1 MAGTWLMFGLLV
13 LAGGQIVYP
22 DQYQRMTVGTN
33 RAPALGSQPANY
45 PALQTVSNSQSVQI
59 KQFNQESAP
68 RYGVAIPETAQ
79 INSTTQLPFYP
90 SVNPTPNPTVNPL
103 LENWD
108 NHVNNIIA
116 RGIMKFSLDLNKAI
130 YNTKGTSVAN
140 QRENVIFSP
149 LSVAVALSLVLLGS
163 AGRTFDEV
171 SRVLG
176 LESGV
181 DISQHSEIVHQTFGQ
196 LLNFANYRIE
206 GSNKPRVDSASG
218 VFVQERYP
226 IRPEFRAISMNVYK
240 SEVINLDFE
249 RKGKEAEDVI
259 NNWVKER
266 TMGKI
271 DGILN
276 SVPDPTTMVILLSAL
291 YFKGEWNQHFL
302 EGMTQKKEFF
312 VEPNDTIGVDM
323 MYNGG
328 NFPFYED
335 KTLGVKI
342 LALPYKGL
350 EMSMYVLLPKVEG
363 ATALK
368 SFQDQLTVET
378 IENLISNLKNQTCII
393 GFPRMKLSSTLS
405 LNSALQSLGLR
416 SLFDAKAADLSL
428 LSSGY
433 GQNTATAPILHMP
446 PHISRQVSP
455 EQLSSKTN
463 EYLIFSRNNFGDN
476 NNQSVS
482 NGARANFFRYDDKER
497 GYNIE
502 QWNTGFH
509 IQKIRRARR
518 NVLNEKQ
525 RNVTPSRTMYVTEN
539 DGLEKVTPKISHEN
553 TRYVSLEENKYRF
566 QNAEKKTKNRKR
578 RQSRP
583 IDENFLRFMQSKN
596 FPSYGLDNLRN
607 SANLVNPGLF
617 ADEVLHKVEMDVTE
631 KGTEAA
637 ATTGILLRRDGNQK
651 KLIANRPFLFFIR
664 HDPTKLVLFWGTV
677 NAPVPN
683 YAVVR

>member
-1 MAGTWLMFGLLV
+1 MAGMWLMFGLLV

-22 DQYQRMTVGTN
+22 DQYHQG
-33 RAPALGSQPANY
+33 RAPVTGSQPANY
-45 PALQTVSNSQSVQI
+45 PALQTVSNSQTVQI
-59 KQFNQESAP
+59 QQSNQESAP
-68 RYGVAIPETAQ
+68 RYSVAIRETAQ

-90 SVNPTPNPTVNPL
+90 SVSPTANPTINPL

-108 NHVNNIIA
+108 NHVNNIIS
-116 RGIMKFSLDLNKAI
+116 RGLMKFSLDLNRAI
-130 YNTKGTSVAN
+130 YNTKDTSMAN

-149 LSVAVALSLVLLGS
+149 LSIAVALSLVLLGS

-196 LLNFANYRIE
+196 LLDIANYRIE

-218 VFVQERYP
+218 VFVQEGYP
-226 IRPEFRAISMNVYK
+226 IRPEFRAISMDVYK

-249 RKGKEAEDVI
+249 RKGKEAKDII

-312 VEPNDTIGVDM
+312 VEPNDTIGIDM

-335 KTLGVKI
+335 KSLGVKI

-368 SFQDQLTVET
+368 NFQDQLTVET

-433 GQNTATAPILHMP
+433 GQNTAAAPILHMS

-463 EYLIFSRNNFGDN
+463 EYLIFSRDNFGDN
-476 NNQSVS
+476 NSQSMS
-482 NGARANFFRYDDKER
+482 NGARANFFR
-497 GYNIE
+497 
-502 QWNTGFH
+502 
-509 IQKIRRARR
+509 ARR
-518 NVLNEKQ
+518 NVLDEKQ
-525 RNVTPSRTMYVTEN
+525 RNVTSSRTMYVTEN
-539 DGLEKVTPKISHEN
+539 DSLEKVTAKISHEN

-596 FPSYGLDNLRN
+596 FPSYGLDNLRH

-683 YAVVR
+683 YAIVR

>member
-1 MAGTWLMFGLLV
+1 MARIWLLFGLLA
-13 LAGGQIVYP
+13 LAGGQLVYP
-22 DQYQRMTVGTN
+22 DQYERMTVGAS
-33 RAPALGSQPANY
+33 RAPVLGLLA
-45 PALQTVSNSQSVQI
+45 PALQTVSNNQSVQI
-59 KQFNQESAP
+59 DNQSNRESVP
-68 RYGVAIPETAQ
+68 QSGVAGPETAR
-79 INSTTQLPFYP
+79 ISPTTQLPLYP
-90 SVNPTPNPTVNPL
+90 SVSPIANSTTSPL
-103 LENWD
+103 LENWS
-108 NHVNNIIA
+108 NHVNDIIA
-116 RGIMKFSLDLNKAI
+116 RGIMKFSLDLDKAI
-130 YNTKGTSVAN
+130 YNTQGTSAAN
-140 QRENVIFSP
+140 HRENVIFSP

-176 LESGV
+176 LETGI
-181 DISQHSEIVHQTFGQ
+181 DISKHSEIVHQTFGQ
-196 LLNFANYRIE
+196 LLDIANYRIE

-218 VFVQERYP
+218 VFVQKGYP
-226 IRPEFRAISMNVYK
+226 IRPEFRAISENVYK

-249 RKGKEAEDVI
+249 RKGKEAEETI

-276 SVPDPTTMVILLSAL
+276 SEPDPTTTVILLSAL

-302 EGMTQKKEFF
+302 EGMTQRREFF
-312 VEPNDTIGVDM
+312 VEPNDAIGIDM

-335 KTLGVKI
+335 KSLGVKI

-378 IENLISNLKNQTCII
+378 IEHLINNLKNETCII

-405 LNSALQSLGLR
+405 LNNALQSLGLR
-416 SLFDAKAADLSL
+416 SLFDMKTADLSL
-428 LSSGY
+428 LSGGY
-433 GQNTATAPILHMP
+433 GQGSATAPIP
-446 PHISRQVSP
+446 QVPSQISRY
-455 EQLSSKTN
+455 E
-463 EYLIFSRNNFGDN
+463 
-476 NNQSVS
+476 
-482 NGARANFFRYDDKER
+482 DKER
-497 GYNIE
+497 GVNIE
-502 QWNTGFH
+502 QWSTGFH
-509 IQKIRRARR
+509 MQKIRRTRR
-518 NVLNEKQ
+518 NVLDGK
-525 RNVTPSRTMYVTEN
+525 RHNVTSSRTTYITEN
-539 DGLEKVTPKISHEN
+539 DGLEKVAPKISDEN
-553 TRYVSLEENKYRF
+553 TRYVSLEQNKYRF
-566 QNAEKKTKNRKR
+566 QNAEKNTKNRKR

-617 ADEVLHKVEMDVTE
+617 ADEVLHKVHMDVTE

-637 ATTGILLRRDGNQK
+637 ATTGVLLRRDGSQK
-651 KLIANRPFLFFIR
+651 KLIANRPFIFFIR

-677 NAPVPN
+677 NAPIPN
-683 YAVVR
+683 YVVR

>member
-1 MAGTWLMFGLLV
+1 
-13 LAGGQIVYP
+13 
-22 DQYQRMTVGTN
+22 
-33 RAPALGSQPANY
+33 
-45 PALQTVSNSQSVQI
+45 
-59 KQFNQESAP
+59 
-68 RYGVAIPETAQ
+68 
-79 INSTTQLPFYP
+79 
-90 SVNPTPNPTVNPL
+90 
-103 LENWD
+103 
-108 NHVNNIIA
+108 
-116 RGIMKFSLDLNKAI
+116 
-130 YNTKGTSVAN
+130 
-140 QRENVIFSP
+140 
-149 LSVAVALSLVLLGS
+149 
-163 AGRTFDEV
+163 
-171 SRVLG
+171 
-176 LESGV
+176 
-181 DISQHSEIVHQTFGQ
+181 
-196 LLNFANYRIE
+196 
-206 GSNKPRVDSASG
+206 
-218 VFVQERYP
+218 
-226 IRPEFRAISMNVYK
+226 
-240 SEVINLDFE
+240 
-249 RKGKEAEDVI
+249 
-259 NNWVKER
+259 
-266 TMGKI
+266 
-271 DGILN
+271 
-276 SVPDPTTMVILLSAL
+276 
-291 YFKGEWNQHFL
+291 
-302 EGMTQKKEFF
+302 
-312 VEPNDTIGVDM
+312 
-323 MYNGG
+323 
-328 NFPFYED
+328 
-335 KTLGVKI
+335 
-342 LALPYKGL
+342 
-350 EMSMYVLLPKVEG
+350 MSMYVLLPKVEG

-433 GQNTATAPILHMP
+433 GQNTATAPILHMS

-463 EYLIFSRNNFGDN
+463 EYLIFSRNDFGDN
-476 NNQSVS
+476 NNQSVN

-518 NVLNEKQ
+518 NVLDEKQ
-525 RNVTPSRTMYVTEN
+525 RINITSSRTMYVTEN

-566 QNAEKKTKNRKR
+566 QNTEKKTKNRKR

>member
-1 MAGTWLMFGLLV
+1 MAGMWLMFGLLV

-22 DQYQRMTVGTN
+22 DQYHQG
-33 RAPALGSQPANY
+33 RAPVTGSQPANY
-45 PALQTVSNSQSVQI
+45 PALQTVSNSQTVQI
-59 KQFNQESAP
+59 QQSNQESAP
-68 RYGVAIPETAQ
+68 RYSVAIRETAQ

-90 SVNPTPNPTVNPL
+90 SVSPTANPTINPL

-108 NHVNNIIA
+108 NHVNNIIS
-116 RGIMKFSLDLNKAI
+116 RGLMKFSLDLNRAI
-130 YNTKGTSVAN
+130 YNTKDTSMAN

-149 LSVAVALSLVLLGS
+149 LSIAVALSLVLLGS

-196 LLNFANYRIE
+196 LLDIANYRIE

-218 VFVQERYP
+218 VFVQEGYP
-226 IRPEFRAISMNVYK
+226 IRPEFRAISMDVYK

-249 RKGKEAEDVI
+249 RKGKEAKDII

-312 VEPNDTIGVDM
+312 VEPNDTIGIDM

-335 KTLGVKI
+335 KSLGVKI

-368 SFQDQLTVET
+368 NFQDQLTVET

-433 GQNTATAPILHMP
+433 GQNTAAAPILHMS
-446 PHISRQVSP
+446 PHIS
-455 EQLSSKTN
+455 
-463 EYLIFSRNNFGDN
+463 
-476 NNQSVS
+476 
-482 NGARANFFRYDDKER
+482 RYDDKER

-518 NVLNEKQ
+518 NVLDEKQ
-525 RNVTPSRTMYVTEN
+525 RNVTSSRTMYVTEN
-539 DGLEKVTPKISHEN
+539 DSLEKVTAKISHEN

-596 FPSYGLDNLRN
+596 FPSYGLDNLRH

-683 YAVVR
+683 YAIVR

>member
-79 INSTTQLPFYP
+79 INSTTRLPFYP

-446 PHISRQVSP
+446 PHISR
-455 EQLSSKTN
+455 
-463 EYLIFSRNNFGDN
+463 
-476 NNQSVS
+476 
-482 NGARANFFRYDDKER
+482 YDDKER

>member
-1 MAGTWLMFGLLV
+1 MVRIWLTFGLLI

-22 DQYQRMTVGTN
+22 DQYQQRMTFGTS
-33 RAPALGSQPANY
+33 RAPAPGSQPANY
-45 PALQTVSNSQSVQI
+45 PALQTVNNSQSVQI
-59 KQFNQESAP
+59 KQSNQESAP
-68 RYGVAIPETAQ
+68 QSDVAGRGTAQ
-79 INSTTQLPFYP
+79 INPSTQLPFYP
-90 SVNPTPNPTVNPL
+90 SISPTANLTASPL
-103 LENWD
+103 LENWGD
-108 NHVNNIIA
+108 HVNNIIA

-130 YNTKGTSVAN
+130 YNTKDTSMAN
-140 QRENVIFSP
+140 HRENVIFSP
-149 LSVAVALSLVLLGS
+149 LSVAVALSLILLGS
-163 AGRTFDEV
+163 AGRTFNEV
-171 SRVLG
+171 SHVLG
-176 LESGV
+176 LESGI

-196 LLNFANYRIE
+196 LLDIANFRIE

-218 VFVQERYP
+218 VFIQEGYP
-226 IRPEFRAISMNVYK
+226 IRPEFRAISTNVYK

-249 RKGKEAEDVI
+249 KKGKEAEDII
-259 NNWVKER
+259 NNWVKQR

-302 EGMTQKKEFF
+302 EGMTQRKQFF
-312 VEPNDTIGVDM
+312 IEPNETIGIDM

-335 KTLGVKI
+335 KSLGVKI

-368 SFQDQLTVET
+368 NFQDQLTVET

-405 LNSALQSLGLR
+405 LNSALQNLGLR
-416 SLFDAKAADLSL
+416 SLFDAKTADLSL

-433 GQNTATAPILHMP
+433 GQNAAAAPTLQVA
-446 PHISRQVSP
+446 PHIS
-455 EQLSSKTN
+455 
-463 EYLIFSRNNFGDN
+463 
-476 NNQSVS
+476 
-482 NGARANFFRYDDKER
+482 RYDDKER

-509 IQKIRRARR
+509 IHKIRRTRR
-518 NVLNEKQ
+518 ESNVLDEKQ
-525 RNVTPSRTMYVTEN
+525 HNVRSSRTMYATEN
-539 DGLEKVTPKISHEN
+539 DGLEKDTKISHEN
-553 TRYVSLEENKYRF
+553 TRYVNLEENKYRF

-596 FPSYGLDNLRN
+596 FPSYGLDALRN

-664 HDPTKLVLFWGTV
+664 HDPTKLILFWGTV

>member
-1 MAGTWLMFGLLV
+1 MVRIWLMFGLLI
-13 LAGGQIVYP
+13 LADGQIVYP
-22 DQYQRMTVGTN
+22 DQYQQRTTFGTS
-33 RAPALGSQPANY
+33 RAPAPGSQPANY

-68 RYGVAIPETAQ
+68 QSDVAGPGTAQ
-79 INSTTQLPFYP
+79 INPSTQLPFYP
-90 SVNPTPNPTVNPL
+90 SISPTANLTVSPL
-103 LENWD
+103 LENWGD
-108 NHVNNIIA
+108 HVNNIIA

-130 YNTKGTSVAN
+130 YNTKDTSVAN
-140 QRENVIFSP
+140 HRENVIFSP

-163 AGRTFDEV
+163 AGRTFNEV
-171 SRVLG
+171 SHVLG
-176 LESGV
+176 LESGI

-196 LLNFANYRIE
+196 LLDIANFRIE

-218 VFVQERYP
+218 VFIQEGYP
-226 IRPEFRAISMNVYK
+226 IRPEFRAISTNVYK

-249 RKGKEAEDVI
+249 KKGKEAEDII
-259 NNWVKER
+259 NNWVKQR

-302 EGMTQKKEFF
+302 EGMTQRKQFF
-312 VEPNDTIGVDM
+312 IEPNETIGIDM

-328 NFPFYED
+328 NFSFYED
-335 KTLGVKI
+335 KSLGVKI

-368 SFQDQLTVET
+368 NFQDQLTVET

-405 LNSALQSLGLR
+405 LNSALQNLGLR

-433 GQNTATAPILHMP
+433 GQNAAAAPTLQVT
-446 PHISRQVSP
+446 PHISRQVFP

-463 EYLIFSRNNFGDN
+463 DYLIFSRMGDN
-476 NNQSVS
+476 QDVN
-482 NGARANFFRYDDKER
+482 NGARASFFR
-497 GYNIE
+497 
-502 QWNTGFH
+502 T
-509 IQKIRRARR
+509 RRES
-518 NVLNEKQ
+518 NVLDEKQ
-525 RNVTPSRTMYVTEN
+525 HNVRSSRTMYATEN
-539 DGLEKVTPKISHEN
+539 DGLEKDTKISHEN
-553 TRYVSLEENKYRF
+553 TRYVNLEENKYRF

-596 FPSYGLDNLRN
+596 FPSYGLDALRN

-664 HDPTKLVLFWGTV
+664 HDPTKLILFWGTV

>member
-1 MAGTWLMFGLLV
+1 MARIWLLFGLLA
-13 LAGGQIVYP
+13 LAGGQLVYP
-22 DQYQRMTVGTN
+22 DQYERMTVGAS
-33 RAPALGSQPANY
+33 RAPVLGLLA
-45 PALQTVSNSQSVQI
+45 PALQTVSNNQSVQI
-59 KQFNQESAP
+59 DNQSNRESVP
-68 RYGVAIPETAQ
+68 QSGVAGPETAR
-79 INSTTQLPFYP
+79 ISPTTQLPLYP
-90 SVNPTPNPTVNPL
+90 SVN
-103 LENWD
+103 D
-108 NHVNNIIA
+108 IIA
-116 RGIMKFSLDLNKAI
+116 RGIMKFSLDLDKAI
-130 YNTKGTSVAN
+130 YNTQGTSAAN
-140 QRENVIFSP
+140 HRENVIFSP

-176 LESGV
+176 LETGI
-181 DISQHSEIVHQTFGQ
+181 DISKHSEIVHQTFGQ
-196 LLNFANYRIE
+196 LLDIANYRIE

-218 VFVQERYP
+218 VFVQKGYP
-226 IRPEFRAISMNVYK
+226 IRPEFRAISENVYK

-249 RKGKEAEDVI
+249 RKGKEAEETI

-276 SVPDPTTMVILLSAL
+276 SEPDPTTTVILLSAL

-302 EGMTQKKEFF
+302 EGMTQRREFF
-312 VEPNDTIGVDM
+312 VEPNDAIGIDM

-335 KTLGVKI
+335 KSLGVKI

-378 IENLISNLKNQTCII
+378 IEHLINNLKNETCII

-405 LNSALQSLGLR
+405 LNNALQSLGLR
-416 SLFDAKAADLSL
+416 SLFDMKTADLSL
-428 LSSGY
+428 LSGGY
-433 GQNTATAPILHMP
+433 GQGSATAPIP
-446 PHISRQVSP
+446 QVPSQISRQVFP
-455 EQLSSKTN
+455 EQLSSKTD
-463 EYLIFSRNNFGDN
+463 EYLIFSRIGDN
-476 NNQSVS
+476 NNQSVN
-482 NGARANFFRYDDKER
+482 NGARRNFFR
-497 GYNIE
+497 
-502 QWNTGFH
+502 T
-509 IQKIRRARR
+509 RR
-518 NVLNEKQ
+518 NVLDGK
-525 RNVTPSRTMYVTEN
+525 RHNVTSSRTTYITEN
-539 DGLEKVTPKISHEN
+539 DGLEKVAPKISDEN
-553 TRYVSLEENKYRF
+553 TRYVSLEQNKYRF
-566 QNAEKKTKNRKR
+566 QNAEKNTKNRKR

-617 ADEVLHKVEMDVTE
+617 ADEVLHKVHMDVTE

-637 ATTGILLRRDGNQK
+637 ATTGVLLRRDGSQK
-651 KLIANRPFLFFIR
+651 KLIANRPFIFFIR

-677 NAPVPN
+677 NAPIPN
-683 YAVVR
+683 YVVR

>member
-1 MAGTWLMFGLLV
+1 MVRIWLTFGLLI

-22 DQYQRMTVGTN
+22 DQYQQRMTFGTS
-33 RAPALGSQPANY
+33 RAPAPGSQPANY
-45 PALQTVSNSQSVQI
+45 PALQTVNNSQSVQI
-59 KQFNQESAP
+59 KQSNQESAP
-68 RYGVAIPETAQ
+68 QSDVAGRGTAQ
-79 INSTTQLPFYP
+79 INPSTQLPFYP
-90 SVNPTPNPTVNPL
+90 SISPTANLTASPL
-103 LENWD
+103 LENWGD
-108 NHVNNIIA
+108 HVNNIIA

-130 YNTKGTSVAN
+130 YNTKDTSMAN
-140 QRENVIFSP
+140 HRENVIFSP
-149 LSVAVALSLVLLGS
+149 LSVAVALSLILLGS
-163 AGRTFDEV
+163 AGRTFNEV
-171 SRVLG
+171 SHVLG
-176 LESGV
+176 LESGI

-196 LLNFANYRIE
+196 LLDIANFRIE

-218 VFVQERYP
+218 VFIQEGYP
-226 IRPEFRAISMNVYK
+226 IRPEFRAISTNVYK

-249 RKGKEAEDVI
+249 KKGKEAEDII
-259 NNWVKER
+259 NNWVKQR

-302 EGMTQKKEFF
+302 EGMTQRKQFF
-312 VEPNDTIGVDM
+312 IEPNETIGIDM

-335 KTLGVKI
+335 KSLGVKI

-368 SFQDQLTVET
+368 NFQDQLTVET

-405 LNSALQSLGLR
+405 LNSALQNLGLR
-416 SLFDAKAADLSL
+416 SLFDAKTADLSL

-433 GQNTATAPILHMP
+433 GQNAAAAPTLQVA
-446 PHISRQVSP
+446 PHISRQVFP

-463 EYLIFSRNNFGDN
+463 DYLIFSRMGDN
-476 NNQSVS
+476 QDVS
-482 NGARANFFRYDDKER
+482 NGARANFFR
-497 GYNIE
+497 
-502 QWNTGFH
+502 T
-509 IQKIRRARR
+509 RRES
-518 NVLNEKQ
+518 NVLDEKQ
-525 RNVTPSRTMYVTEN
+525 HNVRSSRTMYATEN
-539 DGLEKVTPKISHEN
+539 DGLEKDTKISHEN
-553 TRYVSLEENKYRF
+553 TRYVNLEENKYRF

-596 FPSYGLDNLRN
+596 FPSYGLDALRN

-664 HDPTKLVLFWGTV
+664 HDPTKLILFWGTV